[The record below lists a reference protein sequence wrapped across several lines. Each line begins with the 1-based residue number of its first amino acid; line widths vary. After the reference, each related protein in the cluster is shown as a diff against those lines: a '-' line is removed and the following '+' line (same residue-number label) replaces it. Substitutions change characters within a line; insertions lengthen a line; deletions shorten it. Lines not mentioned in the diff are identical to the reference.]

1 MGARGNQMYLN
12 RRQKLVVLRVR
23 LQKELDHL
31 DASIQDIE
39 ARGVASMTISTGD
52 GQKSA
57 TNIDLDKLV
66 ARRESVASQLASVN
80 RQLEGRPSLKIVH
93 HMTVR
98 S

>member
-1 MGARGNQMYLN
+1 MYLI
-12 RRQKLVVLRVR
+12 RRQKLVIQRTR
-23 LQKELDHL
+23 LTKELETL

-39 ARGVASMTISTGD
+39 ARGVQSMTISTGD

-93 HMTVR
+93 RMTVR